1 MLDGRRGW
9 RFEDDPM
16 DPCWCFGEAG
26 AARLVATVRNGE
38 FYVHDDDNERD
49 TPFPVGST
57 LIVLWLDENEPKH
70 LGPTGLQIDL
80 GAALIPGR
88 TERWL
93 QECLTD
99 DVQPPDP
106 TEGDEDESK

>member
-70 LGPTGLQIDL
+70 LVRRRGFDLVERGSSAPHLGDDLLGRLLPVEGLGVVVPVLGP
-80 GAALIPGR
+80 
-88 TERWL
+88 
-93 QECLTD
+93 
-99 DVQPPDP
+99 
-106 TEGDEDESK
+106 